1 MLKYE
6 IKDVVCDY
14 GIFENDELKLILND
28 RRNAELIL
36 KILELDMNK
45 SVDYNSLF
53 NKAEMLLNSCTERR
67 FEEK

>member
-14 GIFENDELKLILND
+14 DIFENDELKLILND

-36 KILELDMNK
+36 KILELDKNK
-45 SVDYNSLF
+45 HRVNL
-53 NKAEMLLNSCTERR
+53 
-67 FEEK
+67 EEL

>member
-53 NKAEMLLNSCTERR
+53 NKAEMLLNSSTERR

>member
-36 KILELDMNK
+36 KILELDKNNHR
-45 SVDYNSLF
+45 VNL
-53 NKAEMLLNSCTERR
+53 
-67 FEEK
+67 EEL